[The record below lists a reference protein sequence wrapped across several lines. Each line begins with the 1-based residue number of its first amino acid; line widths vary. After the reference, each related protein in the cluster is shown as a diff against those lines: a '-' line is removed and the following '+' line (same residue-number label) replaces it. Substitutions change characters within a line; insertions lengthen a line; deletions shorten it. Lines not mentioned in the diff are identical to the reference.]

1 MESSQNKIR
10 GLVAATVTPMMEDGK
25 INLSV
30 IGQYVD
36 YLSNVQGVRSVFVNG
51 TTAEGLSLTTEERK
65 QLSEEWVKQAVGKLD
80 QVIVHVGSLCL
91 KEAEELAAHA
101 AEIKADAISVMAPS
115 FLKPP
120 NKDALISF
128 LREVAAAA
136 PSVPFYYY
144 HIPKLT
150 GITAIRIED
159 LLVGIKSK
167 IPTFQG
173 VKFSDTDL
181 LDFGQCVHKYE
192 SEQFTFLY
200 GVDEQLLGALAMGS
214 HGAIGST
221 YNYIGKTTKEMLAA
235 FECKDLEKARKIQFL
250 MQEFFSYVI
259 RHGFGIPETKA
270 IISVASNIP
279 MGPPRLPLQK
289 SSDEY
294 LTKIIAQMKRLALL

>member
-1 MESSQNKIR
+1 MESSKIR
-10 GLVAATVTPMMEDGK
+10 GLVAATVTPMKENGE

-30 IGQYVD
+30 IGKYVD
-36 YLSNVQGVRSVFVNG
+36 YLLNVQGVRIVFVNG

-65 QLSEEWVKQAVGKLD
+65 QLAEEWVKQAVGKLD

-91 KEAEELAAHA
+91 KEAQELAAHA
-101 AEIKADAISVMAPS
+101 AEIKAGAISVVAPS

-150 GITAIRIED
+150 GITTIRMED

-192 SEQFTFLY
+192 SEKFTFLY
-200 GVDEQLLGALAMGS
+200 GVDEQLLGALAMGA

-221 YNYIGKTTKEMLAA
+221 YNYIGKTTNDMLAA
-235 FECKDLEKARKIQFL
+235 FKSKDFEKARKIQCL

-259 RHGFGIPETKA
+259 SHGFMVGETKA
-270 IISVASNIP
+270 IMSVASNIP
-279 MGPPRLPLQK
+279 MGPPRLPLQET
-289 SSDEY
+289 SNEY
-294 LTKIIAQMKRLALL
+294 LTQIIVLMKSLGLL